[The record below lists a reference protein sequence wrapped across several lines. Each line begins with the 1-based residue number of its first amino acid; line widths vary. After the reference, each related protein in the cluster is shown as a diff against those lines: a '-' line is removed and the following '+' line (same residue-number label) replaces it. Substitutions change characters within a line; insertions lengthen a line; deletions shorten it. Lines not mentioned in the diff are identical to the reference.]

1 LIGKIV
7 GGGKKEGRKIK
18 KKFLDNT
25 PALKKLRRLV
35 EQASER
41 GYIKAL
47 DGRHIRIRSSH
58 SALNFLLQSAGSIIA
73 KRSWVIFHEKCKLP
87 YKQLGV
93 IHDEI
98 QIECLPEYAEAIGQQ
113 VVEAMRETTQYYN
126 LNCPIDGEYQIGS
139 SWNDTH

>member
-1 LIGKIV
+1 
-7 GGGKKEGRKIK
+7 
-18 KKFLDNT
+18 
-25 PALKKLRRLV
+25 
-35 EQASER
+35 
-41 GYIKAL
+41 
-47 DGRHIRIRSSH
+47 
-58 SALNFLLQSAGSIIA
+58 
-73 KRSWVIFHEKCKLP
+73 
-87 YKQLGV
+87 V